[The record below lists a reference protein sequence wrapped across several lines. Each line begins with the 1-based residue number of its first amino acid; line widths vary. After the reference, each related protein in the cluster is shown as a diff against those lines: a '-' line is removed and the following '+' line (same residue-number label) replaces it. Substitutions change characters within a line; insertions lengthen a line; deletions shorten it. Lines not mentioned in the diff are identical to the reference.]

1 MKTSQGDRNI
11 NQQALGLRGCLK
23 KLAWRLK
30 SQLQEQNLPPQVA
43 ESPKF
48 FLVHD
53 GGLCSYSRGFNRQT
67 LLIYPLMQHKLSSAM
82 GRFRS
87 RFRWAMPT
95 LLMGS
100 NCKKFSPNQHPQP
113 DHISR
118 GSNRSVARGI
128 TAKRWLKFWTAA
140 VIIWSGGATLT
151 GCAPPMSDSSTLNSR
166 YTDEQPSL
174 SGNGQFLAFLSSRD
188 GANQVLLYDLKARTF
203 VALPGLNSLTMI
215 AQNPS
220 LSRNARYIAYLGNN
234 QGKLDI
240 FVYDRL
246 TQRPEIV
253 TLGYKNLIR
262 RPALSPDG
270 RYLVFETDRRGQ
282 WDIEVI
288 DRGTGIELDKPEG

>member
-1 MKTSQGDRNI
+1 MKTNQGDRNT
-11 NQQALGLRGCLK
+11 NQPPRG
-23 KLAWRLK
+23 
-30 SQLQEQNLPPQVA
+30 
-43 ESPKF
+43 
-48 FLVHD
+48 
-53 GGLCSYSRGFNRQT
+53 
-67 LLIYPLMQHKLSSAM
+67 LMQNEVSSAM
-82 GRFRS
+82 GKLRS
-87 RFRWAMPT
+87 GLRNRFRWTMPT
-95 LLMGS
+95 LPKRFLS
-100 NCKKFSPNQHPQP
+100 FSAGQ
-113 DHISR
+113 
-118 GSNRSVARGI
+118 RGI
-128 TAKRWLKFWTAA
+128 WAIL
-140 VIIWSGGATLT
+140 IWAGTLVLT
-151 GCAPPMSDSSTLNSR
+151 GCSPPVSDSSTLNSR

-174 SGNGQFLAFLSSRD
+174 SGNGQFLAFVSSRD

-203 VALPGLNSLTMI
+203 VALPGLNSSMMI